1 MLKVYFQ
8 LKKKKKNAVFVSIA
22 VGSNVNVDF
31 CDLLSSH
38 S

>member
-1 MLKVYFQ
+1 MLKIYFQ
-8 LKKKKKNAVFVSIA
+8 LKKKKNAVFVIIA
-22 VGSNVNVDF
+22 LGSNVNVDF